1 MYILVNESDIR
12 SKAVRERY
20 HERMPDGRL
29 ILTPQEL
36 KMAGSLNCEIVS
48 TARELK
54 AMIEEQRKN
63 PLLPDQGEARPE
75 AHPDPP
81 KGGSEESEEA
91 DEPDGANEPNEPNGT
106 DEADADGSDT
116 EGDADEGD
124 TDDGGT
130 EGDAAGGTEDGA
142 DADNAD
148 VDGGEEAEGV
158 AGGSDSDDNDG
169 GGVATAAAKQRR
181 TR

>member
-1 MYILVNESDIR
+1 MWEMWGLFIFNFSFFKCGDMYILVNESDIR

-106 DEADADGSDT
+106 DEADVDGS
-116 EGDADEGD
+116 
-124 TDDGGT
+124 
-130 EGDAAGGTEDGA
+130 
-142 DADNAD
+142 
-148 VDGGEEAEGV
+148 EEAEGV

>member
-63 PLLPDQGEARPE
+63 PLLPDQGEA
-75 AHPDPP
+75 HPDPP
-81 KGGSEESEEA
+81 KGGSEEA
-91 DEPDGANEPNEPNGT
+91 DGPDGANGPNEPNTPNGT
-106 DEADADGSDT
+106 DGGDT
-116 EGDADEGD
+116 DEGDAAGDTNDGD
-124 TDDGGT
+124 TD
-130 EGDAAGGTEDGA
+130 EGDAAGGTEGGA

-148 VDGGEEAEGV
+148 VDGGEEAEDM
-158 AGGSDSDDNDG
+158 AGGSGSDDNDG
-169 GGVATAAAKQRR
+169 GSVSTAAAKQRR

>member
-63 PLLPDQGEARPE
+63 PLLPDQGEGY
-75 AHPDPP
+75 PDPP
-81 KGGSEESEEA
+81 KGGSEEA
-91 DEPDGANEPNEPNGT
+91 DGPDEANEPNEPNTPNGT
-106 DEADADGSDT
+106 DG
-116 EGDADEGD
+116 GD
-124 TDDGGT
+124 TD
-130 EGDAAGGTEDGA
+130 EGDAAGGTEGGA
-142 DADNAD
+142 DADKAD
-148 VDGGEEAEGV
+148 VDGGEEAEGM

-169 GGVATAAAKQRR
+169 GSVSTAAAKQRR

>member
-63 PLLPDQGEARPE
+63 PLPPDQGEA
-75 AHPDPP
+75 HPAPP
-81 KGGSEESEEA
+81 KGGSEE
-91 DEPDGANEPNEPNGT
+91 
-106 DEADADGSDT
+106 ADGPDMANT
-116 EGDADEGD
+116 P
-124 TDDGGT
+124 
-130 EGDAAGGTEDGA
+130 
-142 DADNAD
+142 
-148 VDGGEEAEGV
+148 
-158 AGGSDSDDNDG
+158 
-169 GGVATAAAKQRR
+169 
-181 TR
+181 

>member
-63 PLLPDQGEARPE
+63 PLLPDQGEA
-75 AHPDPP
+75 HPAPP
-81 KGGSEESEEA
+81 KEGSEEA
-91 DEPDGANEPNEPNGT
+91 DGPDVAN
-106 DEADADGSDT
+106 
-116 EGDADEGD
+116 
-124 TDDGGT
+124 
-130 EGDAAGGTEDGA
+130 
-142 DADNAD
+142 
-148 VDGGEEAEGV
+148 
-158 AGGSDSDDNDG
+158 
-169 GGVATAAAKQRR
+169 
-181 TR
+181 

>member
-63 PLLPDQGEARPE
+63 PLLPDQGEA
-75 AHPDPP
+75 HPDPP

-91 DEPDGANEPNEPNGT
+91 DGANEPNTPNGT
-106 DEADADGSDT
+106 DGSDT
-116 EGDADEGD
+116 GSDTGEGD
-124 TDDGGT
+124 T
-130 EGDAAGGTEDGA
+130 EGDAAGGGEDGA

>member
-63 PLLPDQGEARPE
+63 SLLPDQGE

-81 KGGSEESEEA
+81 KGGSEEADGA
-91 DEPDGANEPNEPNGT
+91 DEPNEPNTPNGT

-124 TDDGGT
+124 TDDGGI

-148 VDGGEEAEGV
+148 VDGGEEAEGM
-158 AGGSDSDDNDG
+158 AGSDSDDNDG
-169 GGVATAAAKQRR
+169 GSVATAAAKQRR